1 MKGGWTRRRCVFD
14 LTMVTGTTRAFGS
27 PLRYIQGPGEFDNL
41 PAYVKPYGTACFL
54 IDAFLFQTLEQ
65 RLNAA
70 YEGTGQQFIALSCS
84 GECCDEEV
92 ERVKAEARQHGA
104 GVFAGIGGGK
114 TMDVAKLC
122 ADSAGLPLV
131 IVPTSAST
139 DAPVSEI
146 AVVYQAGGEYIGSR
160 KMRRN
165 AELVLVD
172 SEIVAKAPRR
182 LFIAGI
188 GDALATWLEARA

>member
-92 ERVKAEARQHGA
+92 ERVKAEARRHGA
-104 GVFAGIGGGK
+104 GVFAGI
-114 TMDVAKLC
+114 
-122 ADSAGLPLV
+122 
-131 IVPTSAST
+131 
-139 DAPVSEI
+139 EI
-146 AVVYQAGGEYIGSR
+146 G
-160 KMRRN
+160 
-165 AELVLVD
+165 
-172 SEIVAKAPRR
+172 
-182 LFIAGI
+182 
-188 GDALATWLEARA
+188 RAHV